1 MKQFFKFFTA
11 SCLGTVAALGLII
24 LFFAAYGGIMASQKP
39 TISKKTVLKL
49 DLQGAIP
56 EMTDNVASGGTFALP
71 EEALGLRHIKRLIE
85 HAATDENIGGIY
97 IENTSVSA
105 GQATLKSIR
114 ESIMKFKESGKFV
127 YAYADF
133 MSQSAYYLASAADS
147 IYINPQGMVDVKG
160 YGTLVPFFTEMLEDL
175 GVEMEVYYAGD
186 FKSATEP
193 FRRTEMSPQ
202 NKMQT
207 REFLNSMLSLYQSQ
221 VGASRGMTPQQI
233 DQIMSEYNGR
243 NAEGALASGLVD
255 GIAYV
260 DEVESLIRTK
270 LDIDE
275 DKKIKYKTLSEY
287 NAGVTLESKT
297 SKNKVA
303 VIYAEGTVNYGTDE
317 KGEINETKYLKYLD
331 KVRTDDKVKAVVLR
345 VNSGGGSS
353 LTSDIIWRAIEQVK
367 AAGKPV
373 IASFGDYA
381 ASGGYYIAA
390 GADTIVSEPNTL
402 TGSIGVFA
410 LFPNVSDLMKDKLGI
425 YFDTVATHP
434 MAIGLTPVYDPSKRE
449 ELYLKESVEDIY
461 ETFLKRVAD
470 GRGMSRDEVHEIAQG
485 RVWTGEKAEEIGL
498 VDILGS
504 LQDAIEIAATS
515 AELADYKVVEYP
527 FVKETFLDKVLKG
540 IAASEDANVALGLQ
554 MSDKEQALINELR
567 ATSQVLLDR
576 SPQARLPF
584 KLVIN

>member
-39 TISKKTVLKL
+39 TIPKKTVLKL
-49 DLQGAIP
+49 DLSGTIP
-56 EMTDNVASGGTFALP
+56 EMTNNVASTGTFSLP
-71 EEALGLRHIKRLIE
+71 EEALGLRRIKRLIE
-85 HAATDENIGGIY
+85 HAATDDRIGGIY
-97 IENTSVSA
+97 IENTSVGA

-114 ESIMKFKESGKFV
+114 ESITKFKESGKFV

-147 IYINPQGMVDVKG
+147 IFINPQGMVDVKG

-175 GVEMEVYYAGD
+175 GVEMEVYYAGE

-202 NKMQT
+202 NKLQT
-207 REFLNSMLSLYQSQ
+207 REFLQSMLSLYQSQ
-221 VGASRGMTPQQI
+221 VAESRGMTISQI
-233 DQIMSEYNGR
+233 DNIMTEYSGR
-243 NAEGALASGLVD
+243 TAKGALESGLVD
-255 GIAYV
+255 GIAYI
-260 DEVESLIRTK
+260 DEVESMIRTN
-270 LDIDE
+270 LDIDK
-275 DKKIKYKTLSEY
+275 DKKIRYKTLTEY
-287 NAGVTLESKT
+287 DSGVTFDKET

-317 KGEINETKYLKYLD
+317 KGEINETKYLKFIN

-353 LTSDIIWRAIEQVK
+353 LTSDIIWRALEQVK
-367 AAGKPV
+367 EAGKPV

-390 GADTIVSEPNTL
+390 GADTIVAESNTL

-410 LFPNVSDLMKDKLGI
+410 LLPNVSDLMTDKLGI

-449 ELYLKESVEDIY
+449 EIYLKESVDDIY

-470 GRGMSRDEVHEIAQG
+470 GRNMTRDEVHEIAQG
-485 RVWTGEKAEEIGL
+485 RVWTGEKGKEIGL
-498 VDILGS
+498 VDVLGS
-504 LQDAIEIAATS
+504 LEDAIEIAASS
-515 AELADYKVVEYP
+515 ADLDDYKVVEYP
-527 FVKETFLDKVLKG
+527 FVKESFLEQVVKG
-540 IAASEDANVALGLQ
+540 IAASDEATAAIGLNIT
-554 MSDKEQALINELR
+554 DKEQALINELR
-567 ATSQVLLDR
+567 STSQIFMDR

-584 KLVIN
+584 KLVID